1 MIQEKLYGQYPGSLS
16 IHVQNKIQ
24 VMSEE
29 EIFKLIYYIEGEVF
43 WSQHE
48 DRNYTSDFI
57 ELEEKTFALDF
68 VIYSTRKF
76 GINFNPPSTKRLEKK
91 EEYLNWY
98 KKWNNRLLKQT
109 LIKKNKKIAKA
120 INLHKDY

>member
-48 DRNYTSDFI
+48 DRNYTNDFK

-109 LIKKNKKIAKA
+109 LIKKKIKR
-120 INLHKDY
+120 